1 MSAQRVARAQQRRC
15 VATVGSGYYRVA
27 MPVRKL
33 SVALED
39 DTAAAAAA
47 AAERRGVSLSSWLN
61 EAAEHALQVEAGLRA
76 VAEWEAEHGSLTD
89 GELAEADRFLARKQ
103 RRRAS

>member
-1 MSAQRVARAQQRRC
+1 
-15 VATVGSGYYRVA
+15 

-39 DTAAAAAA
+39 ETAIAAAAAA
-47 AAERRGVSLSSWLN
+47 DRRGVSLSSWLN

-76 VAEWEAEHGSLTD
+76 VAEWELEHGALTA
-89 GELAEADRFLARKQ
+89 GELAEADRFLSRRQA
-103 RRRAS
+103 RRAS

>member
-1 MSAQRVARAQQRRC
+1 M
-15 VATVGSGYYRVA
+15 G

-39 DTAAAAAA
+39 DTAAAAPAA
-47 AAERRGVSLSSWLN
+47 ADRRGVSLSSWLN
-61 EAAEHALQVEAGLRA
+61 EAAERALRVEAGLRA
-76 VAEWEAEHGSLTD
+76 VAEWEAEHGSLTG
-89 GELAEADRFLARKQ
+89 GELAEADRFLARKP

>member
-1 MSAQRVARAQQRRC
+1 
-15 VATVGSGYYRVA
+15 

-39 DTAAAAAA
+39 ETATAVAAAAA
-47 AAERRGVSLSSWLN
+47 RRGVSLSSWLN
-61 EAAEHALQVEAGLRA
+61 EAAEHALHVEAGLRA
-76 VAEWEAEHGSLTD
+76 VAEWEAEHGAFTD
-89 GELAEADRFLARKQ
+89 GELAEADRFLAHKR

>member
-1 MSAQRVARAQQRRC
+1 M
-15 VATVGSGYYRVA
+15 GP

-33 SVALED
+33 SVAIED
-39 DTAAAAAA
+39 DTAVAAAAAA
-47 AAERRGVSLSSWLN
+47 KRRGVSLSSWLN
-61 EAAEHALQVEAGLRA
+61 EAAERALRVEAGLRA

-89 GELAEADRFLARKQ
+89 GELAAADRFLARKQ

>member
-1 MSAQRVARAQQRRC
+1 
-15 VATVGSGYYRVA
+15 

-39 DTAAAAAA
+39 GTAASAAAAAA
-47 AAERRGVSLSSWLN
+47 RRGVSLSSWLN
-61 EAAEHALQVEAGLRA
+61 EAAERSLRIEAGLRA
-76 VAEWEAEHGSLTD
+76 VAEWEAEHGALTE
-89 GELAEADRFLARKQ
+89 GELAEADRFLDGKQ

>member
-1 MSAQRVARAQQRRC
+1 
-15 VATVGSGYYRVA
+15 

-33 SVALED
+33 SIALED
-39 DTAAAAAA
+39 ETAAAAAA

-61 EAAEHALQVEAGLRA
+61 EAAENALHIEAGLRA
-76 VAEWEAEHGSLTD
+76 VAEWEAKHGAITSE
-89 GELAEADRFLARKQ
+89 ELAEANRFLARKP

>member
-1 MSAQRVARAQQRRC
+1 MG
-15 VATVGSGYYRVA
+15 ATILA
-27 MPVRKL
+27 MAVRKL
-33 SVALED
+33 SVALDGE
-39 DTAAAAAA
+39 TAAAAAA

-76 VAEWEAEHGSLTD
+76 VAEWEAEHVPLTK
-89 GELAEADRFLARKQ
+89 GELADADRFLAHKR

>member
-1 MSAQRVARAQQRRC
+1 M
-15 VATVGSGYYRVA
+15 

-39 DTAAAAAA
+39 DTATAAAAA
-47 AAERRGVSLSSWLN
+47 AVRRGVSLSSWLN
-61 EAAEHALQVEAGLRA
+61 EAAERALRVEAGLRA
-76 VAEWEAEHGSLTD
+76 VAEWEAEHGRLTES
-89 GELAEADRFLARKQ
+89 ELAEADRFLARKQ

>member
-1 MSAQRVARAQQRRC
+1 
-15 VATVGSGYYRVA
+15 

-33 SVALED
+33 SVALEEG
-39 DTAAAAAA
+39 TATAAAA

-61 EAAEHALQVEAGLRA
+61 EAAENALRVEDGLRA
-76 VAEWEAEHGSLTD
+76 VAEWEAEHGSLTPD
-89 GELAEADRFLARKQ
+89 ELTEADRFLARKQ